1 CEQPKALT
9 VNVSEAARLLKL
21 REWAVHSSLTI
32 RFTWRSQGTPILKM
46 NVRLAAF
53 VAALASLSAG
63 IDAGRSGSCP
73 FGFDKVASVKE
84 QDRQISSELYDPKSC
99 EVINYD
105 LVKAD
110 LEKLMTD
117 SQAFWPAD
125 FGHYGGLFIRL
136 AWHCNGSYRRADG
149 RGGCDGGRI
158 RFNPEHSWA
167 DNTNLD
173 KALKLLNPI
182 KEKYGDALSWGD
194 LIVLSGDVAIK
205 SMGGPVLGFC
215 GGRRDDADGTSS
227 LQLGPSAEQE
237 AVAPCEVDG
246 QCKEPLGPTT
256 MGLIY
261 VNPEGPMGKPDPVGS
276 VADVRDTFK
285 RMGMDDRETVA
296 LIGGGHAFGK
306 THGACPTGPGPSPLE
321 DPENPWPGTCG
332 EGEMKGKGNNT
343 FTSGFEGQWTF
354 TPTKWGNG
362 YFKGLTSF
370 EWEKFDGPG
379 GHVQWRPVP
388 DTNPPVRMLTADIA
402 LLHDESYLKISK
414 EFAADQAALD
424 EAFSHAWYK
433 LMSRD
438 MGPVARCRGNDI
450 PPVQPFQNPLP
461 PTPENLPDFDAVRKD
476 IKELL
481 TKSVDGLP
489 SDATSDGKAYNGALF
504 VHAAWQCAS
513 TFRITDYAGGCN
525 GAKIRFAPQK
535 DWPVNAG
542 VDKIIAALEPI
553 KEKYSTLST
562 ADLIVLA
569 GQVALEDAGKVKID
583 FLGGRTDAQNG
594 DGDDILAPREY
605 YNSSVTAVRDNIK
618 ILGVSPE
625 EAVALAAR
633 PRSAAQQKALGF
645 SGSYSNSSATLS
657 NEYFKVLL
665 NETWT
670 AVSKKEFKAGDKD
683 IYMLDTDLALLE
695 APELKASVEKFASNE
710 FAFKQTF
717 SKAWNKVMTA
727 DHFKA
732 DSY

>member
-1 CEQPKALT
+1 
-9 VNVSEAARLLKL
+9 
-21 REWAVHSSLTI
+21 
-32 RFTWRSQGTPILKM
+32 M
-46 NVRLAAF
+46 NVRLATF
-53 VAALASLSAG
+53 VAALASLSSGA
-63 IDAGRSGSCP
+63 IAGSCP
-73 FGFDKVASVKE
+73 FGYDKVASVAN
-84 QDRQISSELYDPKSC
+84 QDRQISTELYDPKSC
-99 EVINYD
+99 DVIDYD
-105 LVKAD
+105 LVKKD
-110 LEKLMTD
+110 LESLMTN
-117 SQAFWPAD
+117 SQDFWPAD

-194 LIVLSGDVAIK
+194 LVVLSGDVAIK

-227 LQLGPSAEQE
+227 LQLGPTPEQE
-237 AVAPCEVDG
+237 AVAPCAVDG

-261 VNPEGPMGKPDPVGS
+261 VNPEGPMGVPDPALS
-276 VADVRDTFK
+276 VLDVRDTFK
-285 RMGMDDRETVA
+285 RMGMNDRETVA

-343 FTSGFEGQWTF
+343 FTSGFEGSWTF

-362 YFKGLTSF
+362 YFKGLTTLD
-370 EWEKFDGPG
+370 WEKFDGPG

-402 LLHDESYLKISK
+402 LLHDPSYHSISL

-424 EAFSHAWYK
+424 DAFSHAWYK

-438 MGPVARCRGNDI
+438 VGPVARCRGNDI
-450 PPVQPFQNPLP
+450 PPAQPFQNPLP
-461 PTPENLPDFDAVRKD
+461 PTPGKLPNFDSVRSD
-476 IKELL
+476 IRKLL
-481 TKSVDGLP
+481 KKSVEGL
-489 SDATSDGKAYNGALF
+489 TSDSSADGTPYNGALF
-504 VHAAWQCAS
+504 VHAAYQCAS

-525 GAKIRFAPQK
+525 GAKIRFSPQK

-542 VDKIIAALEPI
+542 VDSIITALEPI
-553 KEKYSTLST
+553 KKSYPSLST
-562 ADLIVLA
+562 ADLLVLA
-569 GQVALEDAGKVKID
+569 GQVALQEAGVKTK
-583 FLGGRTDAQNG
+583 FLGGRTDAENG
-594 DGDDILAPREY
+594 EGDDILAPREY
-605 YNSSVTAVRDNIK
+605 YNTTAIAVQDNIK
-618 ILGVSPE
+618 ILGVSGQ
-625 EAVALAAR
+625 EAVALAGR
-633 PRSAAQQKALGF
+633 PRSVAQQKAQGY
-645 SGSYSNSSATLS
+645 SGSYSNCSEALT
-657 NEYFKVLL
+657 NDYFNVLL

-670 AVSKKEFKAGDKD
+670 PVSAKEYKAEGKD
-683 IYMLDTDLALLE
+683 LFMLDTDLALLE
-695 APELKASVEKFASNE
+695 VPELKKAVELFASSDH
-710 FAFKQTF
+710 AFKQVF
-717 SKAWNKVMTA
+717 ASAWAKVMTA
-727 DHFKA
+727 DHFNA
-732 DSY
+732 ASY

>member
-1 CEQPKALT
+1 
-9 VNVSEAARLLKL
+9 
-21 REWAVHSSLTI
+21 
-32 RFTWRSQGTPILKM
+32 M

-84 QDRQISSELYDPKSC
+84 QDRFL
-99 EVINYD
+99 
-105 LVKAD
+105 AR
-110 LEKLMTD
+110 
-117 SQAFWPAD
+117 D

-321 DPENPWPGTCG
+321 DPRTRGPAPWLRG
-332 EGEMKGKGNNT
+332 
-343 FTSGFEGQWTF
+343 SVDIHAHQV
-354 TPTKWGNG
+354 GNG

-461 PTPENLPDFDAVRKD
+461 RRPRTCR
-476 IKELL
+476 
-481 TKSVDGLP
+481 T
-489 SDATSDGKAYNGALF
+489 
-504 VHAAWQCAS
+504 
-513 TFRITDYAGGCN
+513 
-525 GAKIRFAPQK
+525 
-535 DWPVNAG
+535 
-542 VDKIIAALEPI
+542 
-553 KEKYSTLST
+553 STL
-562 ADLIVLA
+562 
-569 GQVALEDAGKVKID
+569 
-583 FLGGRTDAQNG
+583 
-594 DGDDILAPREY
+594 
-605 YNSSVTAVRDNIK
+605 
-618 ILGVSPE
+618 
-625 EAVALAAR
+625 
-633 PRSAAQQKALGF
+633 AAQQKALGF

-732 DSY
+732 TATKQLVHYILQ

>member
-1 CEQPKALT
+1 
-9 VNVSEAARLLKL
+9 
-21 REWAVHSSLTI
+21 
-32 RFTWRSQGTPILKM
+32 M
-46 NVRLAAF
+46 NVRLVAF
-53 VAALASLSAG
+53 VAALASLSSKA
-63 IDAGRSGSCP
+63 IAGSCP
-73 FGFDKVASVKE
+73 FGYDKIASVKQ
-84 QDRQISSELYDPKSC
+84 QDRQISSELYDAKSC
-99 EVINYD
+99 EVIDYD

-117 SQAFWPAD
+117 SQDFWPAD

-173 KALKLLNPI
+173 KALRLLDPI
-182 KEKYGDALSWGD
+182 KTKYGDALSWGD
-194 LIVLSGDVAIK
+194 LIVLSGNVAIK

-215 GGRRDDADGTSS
+215 GGRRDDVDGTSS
-227 LQLGPSAEQE
+227 LQLGPSPEQE
-237 AVAPCEVDG
+237 SEAPCAVDG
-246 QCKEPLGPTT
+246 DCKEPLGPTT

-261 VNPEGPMGKPDPVGS
+261 VNPEGHMGVPDPAGS
-276 VADVRDTFK
+276 VPDVRDTFK

-306 THGACPTGPGPSPLE
+306 THGACPTGAGPSPLE

-343 FTSGFEGQWTF
+343 FTSGFEGSWTF

-362 YFKGLTSF
+362 YFKGLTTL

-379 GHVQWRPVP
+379 GHVQWRPVN
-388 DTNPPVRMLTADIA
+388 DTTPPVRMLTADIA
-402 LLHDESYLKISK
+402 LLHDPSYLKISQ

-433 LMSRD
+433 LTSRD

-450 PPVQPFQNPLP
+450 PPAQPFQNPLP
-461 PTPENLPDFDAVRKD
+461 PTPATLPDYNAVRAD
-476 IKELL
+476 IRALL
-481 TKSVDGLP
+481 KKSVDGL
-489 SDATSDGKAYNGALF
+489 TSDSSSDGTPYNGALF

-535 DWPVNAG
+535 DWTVNTG
-542 VDKIIAALEPI
+542 VDKIIAALEPV

-562 ADLIVLA
+562 ADLIVLT
-569 GQVALEDAGKVKID
+569 GQVALEDAGSVEIK
-583 FLGGRTDAQNG
+583 FLGGRTDAKSG
-594 DGDDILAPREY
+594 EGDDILAPREY
-605 YNSSVTAVRDNIK
+605 YNTTVAAVRDNIK
-618 ILGVSPE
+618 ILGVSE
-625 EAVALAAR
+625 KEAVALAGR
-633 PRSAAQQKALGF
+633 PRSAAQQKALGY
-645 SGSYSNSSATLS
+645 SGSYCNSSATLS

-665 NETWT
+665 SEKWT
-670 AVSKKEFKAGDKD
+670 KVSEKEYKADGKD
-683 IYMLDTDLALLE
+683 IYMLDTDLALLD
-695 APELKASVEKFASNE
+695 APELKTTVKQFATKE
-710 FAFKQTF
+710 PLFKKTFAA
-717 SKAWNKVMTA
+717 AWAKVMTA
-727 DHFKA
+727 DHFNA
-732 DSY
+732 SSY

>member
-1 CEQPKALT
+1 
-9 VNVSEAARLLKL
+9 
-21 REWAVHSSLTI
+21 
-32 RFTWRSQGTPILKM
+32 M
-46 NVRLAAF
+46 NIYF
-53 VAALASLSAG
+53 VTFIAALAGLSSRANAG
-63 IDAGRSGSCP
+63 KCP
-73 FGFDKVASVKE
+73 FGYDEVASVKD
-84 QDRQISSELYDPKSC
+84 QDRQISNELYDPKSC
-99 EVINYD
+99 DVIDYD
-105 LVKAD
+105 LVKTD

-117 SQAFWPAD
+117 SQDFWPAD

-182 KEKYGDALSWGD
+182 KDKYGDALSWGD

-227 LQLGPSAEQE
+227 LQLGPSPEQE

-276 VADVRDTFK
+276 VADIRDTFK

-306 THGACPTGPGPSPLE
+306 THGACPTGAGPSPLE

-343 FTSGFEGQWTF
+343 FTSGFEGAWTF

-362 YFKGLTSF
+362 YFKGLTGF

-402 LLHDESYLKISK
+402 LLHDENYLKISK

-424 EAFSHAWYK
+424 DAFSHAWYK
-433 LMSRD
+433 LVSRD

-461 PTPENLPDFDAVRKD
+461 ASPENLPDFDAVRAD
-476 IKELL
+476 VRELL
-481 TKSVDGLP
+481 KQSAD
-489 SDATSDGKAYNGALF
+489 NGALF

-535 DWPVNAG
+535 EWPVNAG
-542 VDKIIAALEPI
+542 VDKIIATLEPI
-553 KEKYSTLST
+553 KEKYPTLST
-562 ADLIVLA
+562 ADLIVLV
-569 GQVALEDAGKVKID
+569 GQVALEDGGNVKID
-583 FLGGRTDAQNG
+583 FLGGRTDAENG
-594 DGDDILAPREY
+594 DGDEILAPREY
-605 YNSSVTAVRDNIK
+605 YNSTVTGVRDNIK

-625 EAVALAAR
+625 EAVALAGR
-633 PRSAAQQKALGF
+633 PRSAAQQKALGY
-645 SGSYSNSSATLS
+645 SGSYGNSSATLS

-665 NETWT
+665 NETW
-670 AVSKKEFKAGDKD
+670 SPLCDNEYKADDKD
-683 IYMLDTDLALLE
+683 IYMLDTDLALLD
-695 APELKASVEKFASNE
+695 APELKEYVEMFAADEAAFISI
-710 FAFKQTF
+710 FAT
-717 SKAWNKVMTA
+717 AWEKVMTA
-727 DHFKA
+727 DHFNEGG
-732 DSY
+732 Y